1 LQNSSLREDVE
12 DEGRKTVEGR
22 LYRRMRDVSYFG
34 AQPK

>member
-1 LQNSSLREDVE
+1 M
-12 DEGRKTVEGR
+12 EGRAGRLLVVVRKTVEGR